1 MSQNNIK
8 SWRGYIYIGLGLV
21 FGLYRALKVVNWTA
35 WDLFDQFI
43 AIGMITAGVYLIMKK

>member
-8 SWRGYIYIGLGLV
+8 TWRGYIYIGLGLV
-21 FGLYRALKVVNWTA
+21 FGLYRALKVVNWNA